1 MGSKVIFEWL
11 GDFIL
16 MITAFVFDNI
26 GNIFNDALLILG
38 FVGLFYWLNYQR
50 KYNAEAKRNPDQI
63 K

>member
-50 KYNAEAKRNPDQI
+50 KYNAEAKRSPDQI